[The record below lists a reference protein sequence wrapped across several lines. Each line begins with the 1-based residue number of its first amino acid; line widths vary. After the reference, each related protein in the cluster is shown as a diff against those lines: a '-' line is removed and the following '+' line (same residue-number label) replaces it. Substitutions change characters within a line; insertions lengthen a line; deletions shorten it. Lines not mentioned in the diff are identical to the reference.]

1 MSSGYGK
8 KKKKHHAPKVL
19 IQMPDETPAAIS
31 AEGNPQD
38 KGEKIEKHSSHVY
51 KLPDSTVAVWGFYAA
66 IIVAAIYALQ
76 YAAMLNSNK
85 ISRSTMVISQRAF
98 VSFTDNLDPKSG
110 NDKKTGKK
118 AWGVT
123 PHIQNSG
130 NTAALDYRGQ
140 VNINSPDYN
149 ALPPNFDYADK
160 VYSEGAFPNTNVK
173 GGRGV
178 LAPHDGTGLGLI
190 GIPDEVLDRVNE
202 GTAHVSIWG
211 WVEYEDVFGC
221 GHITKFCKEFTYR
234 DSSGNGTLYF
244 NNCGENNCA
253 DQTCKGYQPT
263 KQAVCLEAT
272 PN

>member
-1 MSSGYGK
+1 MSSGRG

-19 IQMPDETPAAIS
+19 IQMPDKTPAAIS
-31 AEGNPQD
+31 AESNPHD
-38 KGEKIEKHSSHVY
+38 KSEEIEKYSPHVY
-51 KLPDSTVAVWGFYAA
+51 KPPDSTVAV
-66 IIVAAIYALQ
+66 ISVAAIYALQ

-110 NDKKTGKK
+110 NDKKTGRK

-160 VYSEGAFPNTNVK
+160 VYAEGAFPNTNVK

-202 GTAHVSIWG
+202 GTTHVSIWG
-211 WVEYEDVFGC
+211 WVAY
-221 GHITKFCKEFTYR
+221 
-234 DSSGNGTLYF
+234 
-244 NNCGENNCA
+244 
-253 DQTCKGYQPT
+253 
-263 KQAVCLEAT
+263 
-272 PN
+272 